1 MNVTNTAA
9 INVDIISNINTVRN
23 SPGLLETVASAR
35 GVKINDVASM
45 HAKRNPAQN
54 S

>member
-1 MNVTNTAA
+1 MM
-9 INVDIISNINTVRN
+9 SNINTVRK
-23 SPGLLETVASAR
+23 SPGRLLTVAKAR

-45 HAKRNPAQN
+45 QAKRNPAQN

>member
-1 MNVTNTAA
+1 MNV
-9 INVDIISNINTVRN
+9 DRMSNINTVLSN
-23 SPGLLETVASAR
+23 PGRLLTVASAR

-45 HAKRNPAQN
+45 HANKNPAQN